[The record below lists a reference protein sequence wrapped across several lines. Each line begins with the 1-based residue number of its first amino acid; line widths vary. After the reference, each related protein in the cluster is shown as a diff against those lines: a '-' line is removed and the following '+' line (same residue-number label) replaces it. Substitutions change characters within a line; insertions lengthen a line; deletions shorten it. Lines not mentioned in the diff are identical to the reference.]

1 MLPWNDP
8 APRRQT
14 VLPPWFL
21 LVLCPVLSLLAVIWH
36 GAWSLPVL
44 AVIEGILLILSRP
57 RPKMLVKLALV
68 CFWQTAVVT
77 GLYVL
82 RYDLSYWRGG
92 LDVSMRLIL
101 VFLPGMLTIR
111 MVEPSAMERIL
122 TRILPANLAFVA
134 SCCLRFFPLLLTRI
148 RIIHEAQVLRGARVM
163 PRELISPRNWPDAVS
178 CIFFP
183 AIVQSIEL
191 ATEIADSA
199 KVRGFDMRGKR
210 TAWPQEHIS
219 RSEETAQHETET
231 QP

>member
-1 MLPWNDP
+1 LLPWHDP
-8 APRRQT
+8 APRQT

-36 GAWSLPVL
+36 GQWSLPTL
-44 AVIEGILLILSRP
+44 AVVEGALLVLSKL

-68 CFWQTAVVT
+68 CFWQAVVVT

-82 RYDLSYWRGG
+82 RYDLSAWPDG

-111 MVEPSAMERIL
+111 MVEPSALERML

-148 RIIHEAQVLRGARVM
+148 RIIHEAQVLRGAKVM
-163 PRELISPRNWPDAVS
+163 PRELLSPRNWPDAVS

-210 TAWPQEHIS
+210 TSWPQENIS
-219 RSEETAQHETET
+219 RTEKTAQQTTET